1 MENVIQNKNAVL
13 YNEKI
18 TAKRLGL
25 GYSTL
30 RLLRQQ
36 GKISHVRVGRRIFY
50 RLTDIENFINRS
62 AVAV

>member
-1 MENVIQNKNAVL
+1 MENLIQNKNSLL

-30 RLLRQQ
+30 KLLRRS
-36 GKISHVRVGRRIFY
+36 GKISHVKIGRRVFY
-50 RLTDIENFINRS
+50 RLTDIENFISKS
-62 AVAV
+62 AVAI

>member
-1 MENVIQNKNAVL
+1 MENLTQNKGSVL

-36 GKISHVRVGRRIFY
+36 GKISHVRIGRRVFY
-50 RLTDIENFINRS
+50 RLTDIENFIS
-62 AVAV
+62 KSSITT

>member
-36 GKISHVRVGRRIFY
+36 GKISHVRVGRRVFY
-50 RLTDIENFINRS
+50 RLTDIENFIARS

>member
-1 MENVIQNKNAVL
+1 MENIIQNKNAVL

-36 GKISHVRVGRRIFY
+36 GKISHVRVGRRVFY
-50 RLTDIENFINRS
+50 RLTDIENFIARS